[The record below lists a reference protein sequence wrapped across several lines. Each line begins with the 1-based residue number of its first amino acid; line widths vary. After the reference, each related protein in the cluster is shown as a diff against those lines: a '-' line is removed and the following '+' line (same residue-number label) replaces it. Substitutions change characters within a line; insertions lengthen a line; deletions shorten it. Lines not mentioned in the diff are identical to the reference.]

1 MGAAKRLTLCA
12 DDFALDAPV
21 SSAILE
27 LAAHGRIS
35 AVSCLVDGPEW
46 DDAGAE
52 LLRHRDTVLMGLHFN
67 LTLAFGQRGTGPG
80 RAALGRT
87 IVAAL
92 MHRLDRAAV
101 AAELERQIARF
112 RAVAGSLPD
121 FIDGHEHVHAFPLI
135 NPIVR
140 RIAAEVSPGKP
151 VPIRSVRQFFG
162 PTDAPLKR
170 AVIRFLAARGHRDA
184 AGSPQVDL
192 NTGFA
197 GDYSLRANA
206 GFPGLFET
214 WLETAP
220 DRGLIMC
227 HPRREISGQ
236 AASAGAEEFRFLESP
251 ALASLC
257 ERHSIRLLRRD
268 DLVEGASTG

>member
-1 MGAAKRLTLCA
+1 MGKAKRLILCA
-12 DDFALDAPV
+12 DDFALDAAV

-35 AVSCLVDGPEW
+35 AVSCLVDGPDW
-46 DDAGAE
+46 DDAGRE
-52 LLRHRDTVLMGLHFN
+52 LLRQRDTVLVGLHFN
-67 LTLAFGQRGTGPG
+67 LTLDFGQPRANPG

-87 IVAAL
+87 ILAAL
-92 MHRLDRAAV
+92 THRLDRAAV
-101 AAELERQIARF
+101 AAELERQIERF
-112 RAVAGSLPD
+112 RAVAGHLPD

-135 NPIVR
+135 NAIVR
-140 RIAAEVSPGKP
+140 RTAAEVSPGSP
-151 VPIRSVRQFFG
+151 IPIRSVDHFFG

-170 AVIRFLAARGHRDA
+170 AVIRFLAARGSRDA
-184 AGSPQVDL
+184 AGIAPVEL

-206 GFPGLFET
+206 GFPGLFQS

-227 HPRREISGQ
+227 HPRRAASGQ
-236 AASAGAEEFRFLESP
+236 AASAGAAEARFLDSP
-251 ALASLC
+251 AFMSLC

-268 DLVEGASTG
+268 EIG